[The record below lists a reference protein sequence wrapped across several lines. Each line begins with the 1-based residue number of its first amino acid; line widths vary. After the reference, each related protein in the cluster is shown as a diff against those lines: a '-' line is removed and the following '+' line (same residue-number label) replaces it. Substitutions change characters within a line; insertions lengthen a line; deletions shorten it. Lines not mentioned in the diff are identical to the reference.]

1 MHSDTAIMQSMRLYL
16 GQAASLLTA
25 MRVLSSACM
34 LFAPVLTGLQ
44 FYSYQSAAT
53 NGNNHAS
60 MLSMH
65 ARLHNH
71 ERKSIVT
78 KLSWGWVLHIPC
90 ITIMPTMLL
99 VPTGHQPKTLGH
111 HAEL

>member
-16 GQAASLLTA
+16 GQAASLVTA

-99 VPTGHQPKTLGH
+99 VPSGHQPKTLGH